1 WASTSCHAWA
11 STATQSRW
19 SSSRS
24 GRGSRST
31 GRGFAP
37 ATSAGCAVLPSTS
50 RASLPT
56 ALHLLDQP
64 FHVLDTG
71 HHGRHGAGGG
81 KLAQLVL
88 LQRRR
93 LATGPLDLQGQRPAP
108 ISADQVRQAPSV
120 RPAVGLDDV
129 RALGPQETR
138 DGLRNRGLGGH
149 LGSPRRAASGNGGN
163 SGNGSGNTEIRF
175 RRAFA
180 GFVPTVPT
188 LWRRNTLY
196 MRRNLI
202 GMSGRAKNFPAHI

>member
-71 HHGRHGAGGG
+71 HHGRQGPGGR

-93 LATGPLDLQGQRPAP
+93 PSTRPFHLQRNRPA
-108 ISADQVRQAPSV
+108 A
-120 RPAVGLDDV
+120 LDTN
-129 RALGPQETR
+129 Q
-138 DGLRNRGLGGH
+138 
-149 LGSPRRAASGNGGN
+149 
-163 SGNGSGNTEIRF
+163 IR
-175 RRAFA
+175 
-180 GFVPTVPT
+180 
-188 LWRRNTLY
+188 
-196 MRRNLI
+196 
-202 GMSGRAKNFPAHI
+202 

>member
-93 LATGPLDLQGQRPAP
+93 LSAGPLDLQGQRPAP
-108 ISADQVRQAPSV
+108 VSADQVRQAPSV

-149 LGSPRRAASGNGGN
+149 RGHHLRLRVGTLGTVGTEVGTRKPASQR
-163 SGNGSGNTEIRF
+163 SLRPL
-175 RRAFA
+175 
-180 GFVPTVPT
+180 VPTFRLVLARKHMYIARNF
-188 LWRRNTLY
+188 LWCGRRKIF
-196 MRRNLI
+196 RGPI
-202 GMSGRAKNFPAHI
+202 